1 MASSLFFDELA
12 GQPRALRRL
21 IAAYSSPAGRS
32 RLESLPAT
40 PPQLLLGMGASYHA
54 ALVAARHWRQR
65 GLVVQACEATE
76 ALWGETDLLSQ
87 AGHVI
92 YISQSGASAEVA
104 PVLDHL
110 SPGVPVTALTNDEDS
125 TLARRAQTVL
135 PLLAGDEQTV
145 ATKTFTNS
153 LAALWL
159 LGQQWTKGI
168 GPADLASLERVAD
181 RLASLVEQAPG
192 LGKRW
197 IEHLASA
204 QSFAVIG
211 AGLQAV
217 SARHAAMIIMEWLK
231 VPAVS
236 ASVGAFRHGPIEIM
250 QPGLGVVV
258 FAAAGPAY
266 ESSCRLAAEIQGYGA
281 NVLLVEAGH
290 TRLPPEPMPGIGHI
304 EQALTPILDVVPV
317 QIFVETLARE
327 RWPAPGF
334 RHIQKVVT
342 VS

>member
-12 GQPRALRRL
+12 GQPPALRRL

-104 PVLDHL
+104 PVLEHL
-110 SPGVPVTALTNDEDS
+110 SPGTRVTALTNDEAS
-125 TLARRAQTVL
+125 PLARQAQTVL
-135 PLLAGDEQTV
+135 PLLAGDERTV
-145 ATKTFTNS
+145 ATKTLTNS
-153 LAALWL
+153 IALLWL
-159 LGQQWTKGI
+159 LGQRWANGI
-168 GPADLASLERVAD
+168 SRTDYDRLESVAD
-181 RLASLVEQAPG
+181 RLADRVEQAPS
-192 LGKRW
+192 LRAQW
-197 IEHLASA
+197 IERLASA
-204 QSFAVIG
+204 NSYALIG

-290 TRLPPEPMPGIGHI
+290 TRLPAEPMPGIGHI
-304 EQALTPILDVVPV
+304 DPSLTPILDVVPV